1 MQLSQRRLLIILT
14 GCLAL
19 AIGGPACSASSG
31 KTAGNTVSMTGARRF
46 EPEVLTVK
54 KGTTITFINDSE
66 EPHSVTGYS
75 ERIPDGARF
84 FSTGGFSTEQQARD
98 NVTETLIQQG
108 DTFDLQLT
116 KPGTYGYFCI
126 PHESQGMTGTIVVEG

>member
-1 MQLSQRRLLIILT
+1 MRLNQSRFLVIVT

-19 AIGGPACSASSG
+19 AIGGSACSASSG
-31 KTAGNTVSMTGARRF
+31 KTAGNMVSMTGARRF
-46 EPEVLTVK
+46 EPEVITVK
-54 KGTTITFINDSE
+54 KGATITFSNDSE
-66 EPHSVTGYS
+66 EPHSVTGYG

-84 FSTGGFSTEQQARD
+84 FTTGGFSTEQQARD

-108 DTFDLQLT
+108 DTFELRLP

-126 PHESQGMTGTIVVEG
+126 PHESQGMKGTIVVEG